1 MFLYHF
7 RYCLELLADDFT
19 VNSNSLI
26 KASEML
32 FAEEDK
38 TFIKI
43 FVPYYGLWTT
53 ETYDRV
59 P

>member
-7 RYCLELLADDFT
+7 RYCLELSADDFT

-43 FVPYYGLWTT
+43 FVPYYGL
-53 ETYDRV
+53 
-59 P
+59 